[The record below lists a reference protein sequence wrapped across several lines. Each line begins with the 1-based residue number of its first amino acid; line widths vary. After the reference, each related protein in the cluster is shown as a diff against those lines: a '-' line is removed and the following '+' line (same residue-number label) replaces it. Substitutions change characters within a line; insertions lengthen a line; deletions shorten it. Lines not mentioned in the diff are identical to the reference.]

1 MTGSNRTAPGLRDA
15 LVVVAMTLLALTT
28 TAPFLW
34 MIATALKSPDQP
46 ILDPAHVL
54 PRPVHW
60 DNFGRAWNEAGLG
73 RAFANSLFTSA
84 AITSL
89 TLLTSSLAAFA
100 FARLNWR
107 GRDTVFLAYLGTLM
121 VPTAVTLIP
130 LFLVMRE
137 LRWIN
142 SYQALVLPASFSP
155 YGVFL
160 LRQFFLTIPAE
171 IEEAARLDGCG
182 PLDLYR
188 RIVTPLAR
196 PGLATLAIFTFL
208 GSWTSFL
215 WPLIVTHRQELFT
228 LPVALASFQEL
239 HSIQWPLL
247 MAGSVLLT
255 LPMIAA
261 FLLGQRHFI
270 HGIQMGSVKG

>member
-1 MTGSNRTAPGLRDA
+1 MTGSNRAALGLRDG

-54 PRPVHW
+54 PQPVHW
-60 DNFGRAWNEAGLG
+60 DNFGRAWTEAGLG

-84 AITSL
+84 AITAL

-100 FARLNWR
+100 FARLHWR

>member
-1 MTGSNRTAPGLRDA
+1 MTGSNRAALGLRDA

-60 DNFGRAWNEAGLG
+60 DNFGRAWTEAGLG

-84 AITSL
+84 AITAL

-100 FARLNWR
+100 FARLHWR
-107 GRDTVFLAYLGTLM
+107 GRDTVFLVYLGTLM

>member
-1 MTGSNRTAPGLRDA
+1 MTGSNRAAPGLRDG

-60 DNFGRAWNEAGLG
+60 DNFGRAWTEAGLG

-84 AITSL
+84 AITAL

-100 FARLNWR
+100 FARLHWR

>member
-1 MTGSNRTAPGLRDA
+1 MTGSNRAALGLRDA

-60 DNFGRAWNEAGLG
+60 DNFGRAWTEAGLG

-84 AITSL
+84 AITAL

-100 FARLNWR
+100 FARLHWR
-107 GRDTVFLAYLGTLM
+107 GRDTVFLVYLGTLM

-208 GSWTSFL
+208 GSWTSLL